1 MRFSTNAATT
11 PSRVALAAGLLFLG
25 CFQMETWEVRFG
37 NIDDV
42 DYFTVFR
49 SGTLL
54 SYIDATARSE
64 GRFFQFWFQGFTELL
79 NHIRSNFW
87 FGLHRTV
94 LVGGEFAL
102 GAWLLAR
109 LSGDNRL
116 GWLFWVLGL
125 GTLQIPPGF
134 YPLLSYPPIGFGFIA
149 LLTAA
154 LAYDHALVDDQPRLR
169 YAAAACF
176 VASLLLHDI
185 FVTFAPL
192 FPLILL
198 ARRPRCFRENLSTLT
213 PLAAGFAAYLVIYFG
228 YRRLTAAE
236 HTYEGTA
243 FSFDLAAWVM
253 TWLRYTL
260 SVAPGFELWFLRDL
274 SPPAPLLRE
283 WTSAAEFI
291 GRELSFS
298 GVAKAALLVVSVV
311 WLIRPPPPSN
321 GPPPDR
327 LSARRSVCPGR
338 ARLRA
343 DRADAEVSF
352 LGEAPGKCPTST
364 ASSPSTSVGSRRARD
379 CSRSEVRRSNVRCS
393 TGRWER
399 PSSPSSTPPFAR
411 KLRIPQCSDIST
423 KNTIARRR
431 KSAKRRDPPVTRSSP
446 LRATRPRSQFSPP

>member
-11 PSRVALAAGLLFLG
+11 PSRVALGAGLLFLG

-42 DYFTVFR
+42 DYFNVFR

-79 NHIRSNFW
+79 NHIRSHFW
-87 FGLHRTV
+87 FGIHRTL
-94 LVGGEFAL
+94 LVGGQFAL

-109 LSGDNRL
+109 LSGDKRL

-176 VASLLLHDI
+176 VVSLLLHDI

-198 ARRPRCFRENLSTLT
+198 ARRPRRFREDLSTLT
-213 PLAAGFAAYLVIYFG
+213 PLAVGLVAYLVIYFC
-228 YRRLTAAE
+228 YRWLTAAE

-243 FSFDLAAWVM
+243 LSFDLVAGVM

-274 SPPAPLLRE
+274 NPPAPLLRE
-283 WTSAAEFI
+283 WTSAAELVSSEF
-291 GRELSFS
+291 SFN
-298 GVAKAALLVVSVV
+298 GVAKAALLVVSVG
-311 WLIRPPPPSN
+311 WLIR
-321 GPPPDR
+321 GP
-327 LSARRSVCPGR
+327 LS
-338 ARLRA
+338 
-343 DRADAEVSF
+343 
-352 LGEAPGKCPTST
+352 PTSRHRVVALIAGACVLAAFACVPIALT
-364 ASSPSTSVGSRRARD
+364 PKYHYWARHRELPYVYSFFTVYFGWAAAAAGLFALRGYGSRHPLLDWKIGTAFVGIFYAAFCAQITNPAVLRHLHAKYNRETTEL
-379 CSRSEVRRSNVRCS
+379 RE
-393 TGRWER
+393 
-399 PSSPSSTPPFAR
+399 TP
-411 KLRIPQCSDIST
+411 
-423 KNTIARRR
+423 
-431 KSAKRRDPPVTRSSP
+431 
-446 LRATRPRSQFSPP
+446 

>member
-1 MRFSTNAATT
+1 MRYSTNAATT

-54 SYIDATARSE
+54 SYIEATARSE
-64 GRFFQFWFQGFTELL
+64 GRFFQFWYQGFIELL
-79 NHIRSNFW
+79 NHIRSHFW

-154 LAYDHALVDDQPRLR
+154 LAYDHALVDDQPRLS

-198 ARRPRCFRENLSTLT
+198 ARHPRRFRENLSTLT
-213 PLAAGFAAYLVIYFG
+213 PLAVGFAAYLVIYFG
-228 YRRLTAAE
+228 YRWLRAAE

-243 FSFDLAAWVM
+243 FSFDLVAWAM

-283 WTSAAEFI
+283 WTSAAEFV

-298 GVAKAALLVVSVV
+298 GVAKAALLVVSVG
-311 WLIRPPPPSN
+311 WLIREPLPP
-321 GPPPDR
+321 
-327 LSARRSVCPGR
+327 
-338 ARLRA
+338 
-343 DRADAEVSF
+343 
-352 LGEAPGKCPTST
+352 T
-364 ASSPSTSVGSRRARD
+364 
-379 CSRSEVRRSNVRCS
+379 
-393 TGRWER
+393 
-399 PSSPSSTPPFAR
+399 
-411 KLRIPQCSDIST
+411 
-423 KNTIARRR
+423 ARRR
-431 KSAKRRDPPVTRSSP
+431 VVALLAGACVLAALACVPIALTPKYHFWARHRQMPYVYSFFTVYFGWVAAGAGLLALRGEAIQRP
-446 LRATRPRSQFSPP
+446 LLNWKLGTALIAIFYAALCAQITNPAVLRHLHEKYNREKTEVRETP